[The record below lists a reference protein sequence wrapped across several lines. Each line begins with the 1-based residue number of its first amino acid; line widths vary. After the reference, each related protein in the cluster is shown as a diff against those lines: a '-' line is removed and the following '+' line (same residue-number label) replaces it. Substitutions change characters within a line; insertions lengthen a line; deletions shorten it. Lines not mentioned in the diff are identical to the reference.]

1 MPLYIPLDAVFE
13 KDGRTVVYRIVDG
26 QPQEAVV
33 VLGKRNQDYVVIED
47 GLIPGDRVT
56 LRDPTLTNDDIS
68 GTNSSESSSNPKVQ

>member
-1 MPLYIPLDAVFE
+1 
-13 KDGRTVVYRIVDG
+13 
-26 QPQEAVV
+26 
-33 VLGKRNQDYVVIED
+33 LGKRNQDYVVIED